1 MKGNMNYTVHAG
13 WEEDR
18 SIGTLSIEKNR
29 GKEMISFSF
38 SNDWLSDH
46 GNLMLDPFLQPWP
59 GRQFAENGLWGCF
72 SDAAPDRWGRMLM
85 KRREM
90 ELADREKRVSSNLTD
105 SDYLLGVEDTLRTGG
120 LRLSANGVFLA
131 ESPMA
136 VPPLARLRALE
147 DTSRSFERGGDILK
161 LTDLEYLVSTGS
173 SLGGA
178 RPKVNVVDEKGNLW
192 IAKFTSLHDDFHTEC
207 WEMVLH
213 DLAVSCGIEVP
224 DARLEKLGKNE
235 AFLIRRFDREG
246 KKRIHFASA
255 MTMTGKKDGEAASF
269 LDIAEWISSH
279 GCQPEKDLQELWKR
293 MVFSIIVNNTD
304 CHLRN
309 HGFLLGNKGWHLSP
323 AYDMNPSPFQKEMAL
338 SITEND
344 FYPSL
349 TNAIEMAPYYGIRE
363 GKEEV
368 RILVDMVLKQYA
380 GLADQYRVPNHE
392 IRIFGKLFERNSRF

>member
-1 MKGNMNYTVHAG
+1 
-13 WEEDR
+13 
-18 SIGTLSIEKNR
+18 
-29 GKEMISFSF
+29 
-38 SNDWLSDH
+38 
-46 GNLMLDPFLQPWP
+46 
-59 GRQFAENGLWGCF
+59 
-72 SDAAPDRWGRMLM
+72 
-85 KRREM
+85 M

-173 SLGGA
+173 SLGGT